1 MVWLNERGCVLED
14 CPDNFRGCIYCL
26 ACRGVLFD
34 SFYGTIGGSSYAGA
48 QDAPVDELIVEGN
61 VGVGT
66 ITPHGAF
73 LVVGHVNASGRHPTL
88 YSCGDRGLRKSA
100 TIIPLYLRAALV
112 QSVVY
117 RHSRSSTQKF
127 LSARCRSRH

>member
-14 CPDNFRGCIYCL
+14 CSYNFPGCIYCL

-61 VGVGT
+61 VGDGN
-66 ITPHGAF
+66 IRPHVA
-73 LVVGHVNASGRHPTL
+73 LSVVGHANASGSHPTL
-88 YSCGDRGLRKSA
+88 YICGDRGLRKSA

-112 QSVVY
+112 HSVVY
-117 RHSRSSTQKF
+117 RHSRSRTKKF